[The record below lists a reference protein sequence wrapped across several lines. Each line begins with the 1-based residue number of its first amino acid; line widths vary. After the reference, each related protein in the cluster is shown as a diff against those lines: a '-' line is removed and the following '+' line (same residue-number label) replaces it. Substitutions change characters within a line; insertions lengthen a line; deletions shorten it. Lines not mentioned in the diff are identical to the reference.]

1 MPSPRKRKLKKL
13 NSNRKSA
20 IRARAAKGATP
31 APAPAAEEAA
41 PVVEEVVEKVAEK
54 PKKTRKK
61 KALWSKKTSE

>member
-1 MPSPRKRKLKKL
+1 MKKL

-31 APAPAAEEAA
+31 EPAPAVKEAA